1 MASALTGLPAG
12 KQAPNSAERDIR
24 AARGG
29 PPRRQA
35 KVSTLFKGPEM
46 AGSLLS
52 DVSVWGAPRGAGDTA
67 GEGSGGKEARFPE
80 SRAQGQSRQQRPDRV
95 GGTSGWGP
103 GCEHTSPYTHMT
115 HTTHTQDTHTPHREH
130 ATHTYSTH
138 TPHTLNTPHTT
149 YSTHTTYKTYTTH
162 THTRSES

>member
-80 SRAQGQSRQQRPDRV
+80 SRAQGQSRQQRPDR
-95 GGTSGWGP
+95 GGH
-103 GCEHTSPYTHMT
+103 ERDVFDI
-115 HTTHTQDTHTPHREH
+115 Q
-130 ATHTYSTH
+130 
-138 TPHTLNTPHTT
+138 L
-149 YSTHTTYKTYTTH
+149 
-162 THTRSES
+162 

>member
-80 SRAQGQSRQQRPDRV
+80 SRGRPRTHPHWLPQWAPRLA
-95 GGTSGWGP
+95 TSTVPPLG
-103 GCEHTSPYTHMT
+103 
-115 HTTHTQDTHTPHREH
+115 
-130 ATHTYSTH
+130 
-138 TPHTLNTPHTT
+138 
-149 YSTHTTYKTYTTH
+149 
-162 THTRSES
+162 